1 MSHVGRPALDRRALG
16 LALTRVANSPASA
29 DFFSTEP
36 PIARARRVGLT
47 GPPGAGKSTLAGQL
61 AVARLAQGRLGILA
75 IDPTSTVSGGAI
87 LGDRIRMDDLAG
99 AENVFIRSFGSR
111 TATDGLTDNLP
122 ELLDTMDRFDFDEVI
137 VETVGVGQVEL
148 AARVHVDT
156 LVLVIPPD
164 AGDVVQAMKA
174 GIVEIADVF
183 AINKADMPS
192 AAKMYTEIK
201 RIVGLT
207 RRSGAGW
214 TPPVIMTAKSKPES
228 IAELS
233 REIDRHGEWLRA
245 SGELGTRNL
254 LHKKYRLRRWLER
267 KSQEIID
274 REAAAFFEGSGQE
287 QMRILLKRLSD
298 SLVR

>member
-1 MSHVGRPALDRRALG
+1 
-16 LALTRVANSPASA
+16 
-29 DFFSTEP
+29 
-36 PIARARRVGLT
+36 
-47 GPPGAGKSTLAGQL
+47 
-61 AVARLAQGRLGILA
+61 
-75 IDPTSTVSGGAI
+75 
-87 LGDRIRMDDLAG
+87 
-99 AENVFIRSFGSR
+99 
-111 TATDGLTDNLP
+111 
-122 ELLDTMDRFDFDEVI
+122 MDRFDFDEVI

-183 AINKADMPS
+183 AINKARH
-192 AAKMYTEIK
+192 AVGRQRCATEIK

-233 REIDRHGEWLRA
+233 REIDRHWRVVACE
-245 SGELGTRNL
+245 
-254 LHKKYRLRRWLER
+254 RRTGNAQPPAQEVPAAAMAER
-267 KSQEIID
+267 KSRGD
-274 REAAAFFEGSGQE
+274 HRPGSCTHSFEASGQE
-287 QMRILLKRLSD
+287 QMRILLQRLSD
-298 SLVR
+298 SLAR